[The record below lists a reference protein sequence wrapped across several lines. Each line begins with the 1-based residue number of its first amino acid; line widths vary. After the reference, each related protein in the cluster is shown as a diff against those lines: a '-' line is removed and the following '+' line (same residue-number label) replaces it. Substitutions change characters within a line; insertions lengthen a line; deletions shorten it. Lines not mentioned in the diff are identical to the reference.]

1 MKNLI
6 LILFIVA
13 TMAAAAKPA
22 KPITIE
28 ICNSRFCYIQKI
40 EHVVRYEKITDAQD
54 KEYMRFYQSD
64 GRITDIKTDG
74 TTVTIKK

>member
-1 MKNLI
+1 MKHFI
-6 LILFIVA
+6 LLLFIVV

-22 KPITIE
+22 KTISVE
-28 ICNSRFCYIQKI
+28 ICNSRFCYVQKI
-40 EHVVRYEKITDAQD
+40 DKVVRFEKITDALD

-74 TTVTIKK
+74 ATITIKK